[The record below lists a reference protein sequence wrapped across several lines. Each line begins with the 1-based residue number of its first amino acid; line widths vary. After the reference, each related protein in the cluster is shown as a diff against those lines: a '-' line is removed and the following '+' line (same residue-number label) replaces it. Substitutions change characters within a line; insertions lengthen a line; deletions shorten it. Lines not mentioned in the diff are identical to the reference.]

1 MRHKINLDDDDLVF
15 MMERVDR
22 LTVAIEKFGKGS
34 ISFLG
39 KKIISWEVGK

>member
-34 ISFLG
+34 ISLFG